1 MIFVFTIYENEHDKK
16 PQTEKWNNKLK
27 IQFWLSR
34 DSQAIWNSCQKKSF
48 FCKEKSIKICFLG
61 VKINFEFSFL
71 IINIVSKNYAM
82 YWY

>member
-34 DSQAIWNSCQKKSF
+34 DSQAIWNSCQKKIFCEGKIDKNLF
-48 FCKEKSIKICFLG
+48 FGCQ
-61 VKINFEFSFL
+61 N
-71 IINIVSKNYAM
+71 
-82 YWY
+82 